1 MSPWT
6 LTEISPADDAATIAD
21 AVAAVERI
29 SVAHEISV
37 RGYDDLADTRE
48 EMAAWLHNQAYSTR
62 MLVLAL
68 PAPDAPVSEAVGS
81 LQLVLPKQDNTHV
94 AHVSPTVDPAHTGR
108 GVGTALLEEAD
119 RQARAHGRTSLI
131 AWTMQAGEPA
141 EGEPSLAAPTGSGA
155 VNPQDRSVRF
165 ALTHGYRLEQAER
178 HSLLRLPVA
187 PDLIASRH
195 DDAATHA
202 GPEYRVHT
210 WHGAPPADRHE
221 ALAVLY
227 TRMSTDAPMA
237 GLDLQEQAWDAERV
251 RYSFEQAAAA
261 GNEMVTVAAE
271 HLPTGSLAAFTQV
284 ACVTRVPS
292 LAFQGDTLVL
302 REHRGR
308 RLGMLIKT
316 AMLAHLAEDRPAL
329 RRIHTWNA
337 SENSHMLDINVALGF
352 APESVTG
359 SWQRRLTP

>member
-1 MSPWT
+1 MSSWT
-6 LTEISPADDAATIAD
+6 LTEISASDDAATIAE
-21 AVAAVERI
+21 AVAAVERM

-37 RGYDDLADTRE
+37 RGYDDLADTSE
-48 EMAAWLHNQAYSTR
+48 EMTAWLHNQAYSTR
-62 MLVLAL
+62 ALVLAL
-68 PAPDAPVSEAVGS
+68 PAPDAPLSDAVGH
-81 LQLVLPKQDNTHV
+81 LQLLLPRQDNTHV
-94 AHVSPTVDPAHTGR
+94 AYVTPTVDPAHTGR
-108 GVGTALLEEAD
+108 GVGTALLAEAE
-119 RQARAHGRTSLI
+119 RRARAEGRTSLL

-155 VNPQDRSVRF
+155 VNPQDHSVRF

-187 PDLIASRH
+187 PDLVASHH
-195 DDAATHA
+195 DDAAAHA
-202 GPEYRVHT
+202 GPEYRLHT
-210 WHGAPPADRHE
+210 WHGTPPAERHE

-237 GLDLQEQAWDAERV
+237 DLDLQEQAWDADRV

-284 ACVTRVPS
+284 ECVSKTPS
-292 LAFQGDTLVL
+292 LGFQGDTLVL

-316 AMLAHLAEDRPAL
+316 AMLTHLAHERPAL

-337 SENSHMLDINVALGF
+337 SENAHMLDINVALGF

-359 SWQRRLTP
+359 SWQRRLA